1 MIELK
6 LWQDDPYL
14 EPYKKEIWSRHER
27 TELKRLEISGYNK
40 SFSSAVN
47 AHLYYGVHKTDK
59 CTTFREWAPNATALY
74 LLCDL
79 NSWKKD
85 EKFSFEKKENGNWEL
100 NLQNDILKHGDLFK
114 WLVVWNGGE
123 GERIPAYATR
133 VVQDNETKL
142 FSAQIW
148 DPVPY
153 EWKHNSPKKIEN
165 PLIYEAHI
173 GMSTEEYGIAT
184 YNSFRRDVLPEISKL
199 GYNTIQM
206 MAIQEHPYYGSFG
219 YQVSS
224 FFAASSRFGT
234 PEELKQLIDEA
245 HSLGIAVVIDIVHSH
260 SVSNSAEGLSEFDG
274 TKYLYFH
281 EGARGDHPAWGSR
294 CFNYGRDE
302 VLMFLLS
309 NCKYWLEEYKF
320 DGFRFDGITSMIYL
334 DHGLGKDFT
343 DYSSYFNGNQDIDAI
358 VYLALANKMIKE
370 INPSAVTIA
379 EDVSGMPGLAAPFES
394 GGIGFDFRMS
404 MGVADHWIKWIKE
417 LKDEQWN
424 VGDIFWELTNKRA
437 DEKTVSYAE
446 CHDQAMVGDKTII
459 FRLLDAEMYT
469 SMSRSTQS
477 LVVDRGIA
485 LHKMIRL
492 ITVATAGDGYLNFMG
507 NEFGHP
513 EWIDF
518 PRTGNDWSFHYA
530 RRQWSLAGDKK
541 LRYKYLLNFDTAM
554 IHLIKK
560 SKIYK
565 YRPQSLY
572 QHVKQQ
578 VLIFGRGE
586 YIFAFNFSPS
596 GSYPDFKF
604 NAPPGRY
611 NIVLD
616 TDWLKFGGFARNS
629 EETDHFTI
637 PEKEQNLL
645 SVYLPSRSAI
655 VFKKGK

>member
-47 AHLYYGVHKTDK
+47 AHLYYGVHKTGN

-541 LRYKYLLNFDTAM
+541 LRYKYLLDFDTAM

-611 NIVLD
+611 IIVLD

>member
-133 VVQDNETKL
+133 VVQDHETKL

-148 DPVPY
+148 DPAPY

-541 LRYKYLLNFDTAM
+541 LRYKYLLDFDTAM

>member
-47 AHLYYGVHKTDK
+47 AHLYYGVRKTGN

-541 LRYKYLLNFDTAM
+541 LRYKYLLDFDTAM

>member
-133 VVQDNETKL
+133 VVQDHETKL

-148 DPVPY
+148 DPAPY

>member
-446 CHDQAMVGDKTII
+446 CHVQAMVGDKTII

>member
-14 EPYKKEIWSRHER
+14 EPYKKEIWNRHER
-27 TELKRLEISGYNK
+27 AEIKRLEITGYNK
-40 SFSSAVN
+40 SISSSVN
-47 AHLYYGVHKTDK
+47 GHLYYGVHKTGDY
-59 CTTFREWAPNATALY
+59 TIFREWAPNATALY

-79 NSWKKD
+79 NDWKKD
-85 EKFSFEKKENGNWEL
+85 EKFAFKKIESGNWEL
-100 NLQNDILKHGDLFK
+100 ALQKDILKHGDLFK
-114 WLVVWNGGE
+114 WLIVWNEGE

-133 VVQDNETKL
+133 VIQDPETKL

-148 DPVPY
+148 DPAPY
-153 EWKHNSPKKIEN
+153 EWKHKAPRRVDN
-165 PLIYEAHI
+165 PLIYEAHV
-173 GMSTEEYGIAT
+173 GMSSEEYGVAT
-184 YNSFRRDVLPEISKL
+184 YNSFRRNVLPRISKL

-245 HSLGIAVVIDIVHSH
+245 HSMGITIIMDIVHSH
-260 SVSNSAEGLSEFDG
+260 SVSNSAEGLAEFDG

-281 EGARGDHPAWGSR
+281 EGARGDHPAWGSK

-320 DGFRFDGITSMIYL
+320 DGFRFDGITSMIYY
-334 DHGLGKDFT
+334 DHGLGKDFV
-343 DYSSYFNGNQDIDAI
+343 DYSSYFNDNQDIDALI
-358 VYLALANKMIKE
+358 YLTLANKIIKE
-370 INPSAVTIA
+370 INPFAITIA
-379 EDVSGMPGLAAPFES
+379 EDVSGMPGTATPFES
-394 GGIGFDFRMS
+394 GGIGFDYRMS

-437 DEKTVSYAE
+437 DEKTISYAE

-459 FRLLDAEMYT
+459 FRLLDAHMYT
-469 SMSRSTQS
+469 SMSKGIQN
-477 LVVDRGIA
+477 LIVDRGIA

-492 ITVATAGDGYLNFMG
+492 ITIATAGEGYLNFMG

-518 PRTGNDWSFHYA
+518 PRVANDWSFHYA
-530 RRQWSLAGDKK
+530 RRQWSLADDKNLK
-541 LRYKYLLNFDTAM
+541 YKYLLSFDSEM

-578 VLIFGRGE
+578 ILIFGRGE

-596 GSYPDFKF
+596 ESYPDFKF
-604 NAPPGRY
+604 NAPAGCY

-616 TDWLKFGGFARNS
+616 TDLLKFGGFARNS
-629 EETDHFTI
+629 EKLDHFTI
-637 PEKEQNLL
+637 HEKGQNML
-645 SVYLPSRSAI
+645 SIYLPSRSAI
-655 VFKKGK
+655 VFKKGR

>member
-14 EPYKKEIWSRHER
+14 EPHKKEIWSRHER

-40 SFSSAVN
+40 SISSAVN
-47 AHLYYGVHKTDK
+47 GHLYYGVHKTGN

-74 LLCDL
+74 LLCDR
-79 NSWKKD
+79 NNWKKD

-100 NLQNDILKHGDLFK
+100 TLQNDILKHGDLFK

-133 VVQDNETKL
+133 VVQDHETKL

-148 DPVPY
+148 DPAPY
-153 EWKHNSPKKIEN
+153 EWKHSSPKKIEN

-184 YNSFRRDVLPEISKL
+184 YNSFRRDVLPKISNL

-343 DYSSYFNGNQDIDAI
+343 DYNSYFNGNQDIDAI

-370 INPSAVTIA
+370 INPFAITIA

-492 ITVATAGDGYLNFMG
+492 ITIATAGDGYLNFMG

-541 LRYKYLLNFDTAM
+541 LKYKYLLDFDTAM

-560 SKIYK
+560 AKIYK

-578 VLIFGRGE
+578 VLIFGRGD
-586 YIFAFNFSPS
+586 YVFAFNFSPS

>member
-6 LWQDDPYL
+6 IWQDDPYL
-14 EPYKKEIWSRHER
+14 EPHKKEIWNRHEK

-40 SFSSAVN
+40 SISSAVN
-47 AHLYYGVHKTDK
+47 GHLYYGVHKTGN

-79 NSWKKD
+79 NKWKKD
-85 EKFSFEKKENGNWEL
+85 ERFSFEKRENGNWEL
-100 NLQNDILKHGDLFK
+100 TLQNDILKHGDLFK
-114 WLVVWNGGE
+114 WLVIWNGGE

-184 YNSFRRDVLPEISKL
+184 YNSFRRDVLPEIFKL

-343 DYSSYFNGNQDIDAI
+343 DYNSYFNGNQDIDAI

-370 INPSAVTIA
+370 INPSAITIA

-477 LVVDRGIA
+477 LIVDRGIA

-541 LRYKYLLNFDTAM
+541 LKYKYLLDFDTAM

-586 YIFAFNFSPS
+586 YVFAFNFSPS
-596 GSYPDFKF
+596 VSYPDFQF

-616 TDWLKFGGFARNS
+616 TDCLKFGGFARNS

-637 PEKEQNLL
+637 PENEQNML

>member
-14 EPYKKEIWSRHER
+14 EPHKKEIWSRHER

-40 SFSSAVN
+40 SISSAVN
-47 AHLYYGVHKTDK
+47 GHLYYGVHKTGN

-74 LLCDL
+74 LLCDP
-79 NSWKKD
+79 NNWKKD

-100 NLQNDILKHGDLFK
+100 TLQNDILKHGDLFK

-133 VVQDNETKL
+133 VVQDHETKL

-148 DPVPY
+148 DPAPY
-153 EWKHNSPKKIEN
+153 EWKHSSPKKIEN

-184 YNSFRRDVLPEISKL
+184 YNSFRRDVLPKISNL

-343 DYSSYFNGNQDIDAI
+343 DYNSYFNGNQDIDAI

-370 INPSAVTIA
+370 INPFAITIA

-492 ITVATAGDGYLNFMG
+492 ITIATAGDGYLNFMG

-541 LRYKYLLNFDTAM
+541 LKYKYLLDFDTAM

-560 SKIYK
+560 AKIYK

-578 VLIFGRGE
+578 VLIFGRGD
-586 YIFAFNFSPS
+586 YVFAFNFSPS